1 MNLENEILKQITLTK
16 QDFVGMLLDEL
27 NNSSFLDDKSE
38 DEIELITEKSN
49 FELIQKHCLRDIKT
63 VVNQIKDFENFELE
77 EFEDWFGFNK
87 EEYMNELFLE
97 ERCP

>member
-1 MNLENEILKQITLTK
+1 MKNEILKQNTLTK

-49 FELIQKHCLRDIKT
+49 FELT
-63 VVNQIKDFENFELE
+63 S
-77 EFEDWFGFNK
+77 
-87 EEYMNELFLE
+87 
-97 ERCP
+97 

>member
-1 MNLENEILKQITLTK
+1 MSNRSEILKQNTLTK

-27 NNSSFLDDKSE
+27 NNSGFLDDKSE
-38 DEIELITEKSN
+38 DEIELITKKSN

-63 VVNQIKDFENFELE
+63 VASQIKDFENFELE

-87 EEYMNELFLE
+87 EEYMNALFI
-97 ERCP
+97 

>member
-1 MNLENEILKQITLTK
+1 MNLENETLKQNTLTK
-16 QDFVGMLLDEL
+16 QDFEGMLVDEL
-27 NNSSFLDDKSE
+27 YNSGFLDDKSE

-77 EFEDWFGFNK
+77 DFEDWFGFNK
-87 EEYMNELFLE
+87 EEYINELFNE
-97 ERCP
+97 EGCP

>member
-1 MNLENEILKQITLTK
+1 MKIENEILKQITLTK
-16 QDFVGMLLDEL
+16 QDFVDMLVEEL
-27 NNSSFLDDKSE
+27 YNSGFLDDKSE
-38 DEIELITEKSN
+38 HEIELITEKSN

-87 EEYMNELFLE
+87 EEYMKTLFI
-97 ERCP
+97 